1 VSVGYVCARNSTISE
16 FAQAVWHSRHHFEA
30 IENTIV
36 NKFLSEHRKPL
47 PGTKACDN
55 LRQEV
60 LPEMAS
66 ARIFIVDDNASDV
79 FILRRALQD
88 CGEEFEL
95 QVVPD
100 GEEALEVV
108 RAEKEDWRD
117 ASPCVMLLDL
127 NLPRYT
133 GVEILRAIQS
143 PPAPSHVHVI
153 MTSNGVSPE
162 QLLELRR
169 MGAEY
174 REKPRT
180 LAAYDELARY
190 LITVCKSLRA
200 HA

>member
-1 VSVGYVCARNSTISE
+1 
-16 FAQAVWHSRHHFEA
+16 
-30 IENTIV
+30 
-36 NKFLSEHRKPL
+36 
-47 PGTKACDN
+47 
-55 LRQEV
+55 
-60 LPEMAS
+60 MAS
-66 ARIFIVDDNASDV
+66 ARIFIVEDNASDV

-88 CGEEFEL
+88 CGEECEL
-95 QVVPD
+95 QVVHD
-100 GEEALEVV
+100 GEQALELV
-108 RAEKEDWRD
+108 RAERENWRT

-133 GVEILRAIQS
+133 GVEILQAIQS
-143 PPAPSHVHVI
+143 APALHHVHVI

-169 MGAEY
+169 MRAEY

-190 LITVCKSLRA
+190 LNTTCKSLRA